1 MIPYVST
8 REDRRRGPFR
18 QRPAGAIDVPAAPSQ
33 QLGGR
38 PQGKG
43 ESIVQICTL
52 VTVLAGLVG
61 LGLGVTAGGS
71 LDALPVGA
79 DIAVNSHVWTVPYM

>member
-8 REDRRRGPFR
+8 REGRRRVAFR
-18 QRPAGAIDVPAAPSQ
+18 QLPAGAIDVPAAPSQ

-43 ESIVQICTL
+43 ESIVQSYTL

-61 LGLGVTAGGS
+61 LGLGVAAAGC
-71 LDALPVGA
+71 LEALPVGP

>member
-8 REDRRRGPFR
+8 REDRRRVPSDSAL
-18 QRPAGAIDVPAAPSQ
+18 PAQLTFLRLLAAV
-33 QLGGR
+33 GGR

-52 VTVLAGLVG
+52 VTVLAG
-61 LGLGVTAGGS
+61 AGRPG
-71 LDALPVGA
+71 PRGNCRRFPGGA
-79 DIAVNSHVWTVPYM
+79 AGWR

>member
-8 REDRRRGPFR
+8 REGRRRVAFR
-18 QRPAGAIDVPAAPSQ
+18 QLPAGAIDVPAAPSQ
-33 QLGGR
+33 QLCGL

-43 ESIVQICTL
+43 ESIVQICPL

-71 LDALPVGA
+71 LAAPPVPWLRCRLVL
-79 DIAVNSHVWTVPYM
+79 ISS